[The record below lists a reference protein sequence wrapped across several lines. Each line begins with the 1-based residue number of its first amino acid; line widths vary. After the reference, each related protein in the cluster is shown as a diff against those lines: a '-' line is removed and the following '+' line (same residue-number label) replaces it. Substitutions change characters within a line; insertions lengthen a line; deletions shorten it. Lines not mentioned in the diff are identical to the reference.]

1 MMLKEYKT
9 KQFSDFK
16 LYCGDST
23 DVMSQIDNQFDMI
36 FAAPPYFLSTGNGRV
51 NINGK
56 YIKFDKGEWDKVRSS
71 DEKDKFNMSWLTLC
85 KERLK
90 K

>member
-1 MMLKEYKT
+1 MLKEYKT

-36 FAAPPYFLSTGNGRV
+36 FADPPYFLSTGNGRV

-56 YIKFDKGEWDKVRSS
+56 LNSS
-71 DEKDKFNMSWLTLC
+71 E
-85 KERLK
+85 
-90 K
+90 